1 MHSAFMRLA
10 PKINPFAFP
19 IVLSNTTVM
28 RPFILCSL
36 AVLACFV
43 VFSAPQ
49 SFAQA
54 NGDQSGKPNF
64 NGTWK
69 LDRKS
74 SASLDP
80 LMNGIGTGFLERKYA
95 NSAGLKATFHQ
106 TDSLLTVATRGPGFS
121 LDETLYLDGRT
132 MPSSQELLGATSI
145 NITTAWASNSE
156 LVERRRIKSRRG
168 KDGELTIRRHL
179 INAGKTLV
187 VVFTLKLDAEPNTI
201 SVRQLW
207 QKA

>member
-1 MHSAFMRLA
+1 MLF
-10 PKINPFAFP
+10 
-19 IVLSNTTVM
+19 
-28 RPFILCSL
+28 SL
-36 AVLACFV
+36 AGLACVV
-43 VFSAPQ
+43 VFTPTH
-49 SFAQA
+49 SFAQS
-54 NGDQSGKPNF
+54 NTDQPGKPNF

-95 NSAGLKATFHQ
+95 NSAGLKATFRQ
-106 TDSLLTVATRGPGFS
+106 TEHVLKVATRGPGFA

-132 MPSSQELLGATSI
+132 VPSTQELLGATSI
-145 NITTAWASNSE
+145 NITTAWSNNNEE
-156 LVERRRIKSRRG
+156 LVETRQIKTRRG
-168 KDGELTIRRHL
+168 KSGQLTIARHL

-187 VVFTLKLDAEPNTI
+187 VAFTLKLDAEPKTI

-207 QKA
+207 QKQA